1 MPSPQKKTIGVGEV
15 TKRRESKN
23 RRLKLLIQTVPI
35 IVQMK
40 NYKNG
45 LLPPSA
51 KGDFSRGV
59 NFGGYWGEEYPL
71 KICKKIGGLC
81 F

>member
-23 RRLKLLIQTVPI
+23 RRLNLLIQTVPI
-35 IVQMK
+35 IVHLK

-45 LLPPSA
+45 LPSPYLRNPL
-51 KGDFSRGV
+51 RG
-59 NFGGYWGEEYPL
+59 Y
-71 KICKKIGGLC
+71 
-81 F
+81 